1 MPMDQNIKPDKS
13 AASDRKK
20 YLRWTLLSLLIAA
33 LTIWAVAAQWKDF
46 SFPLLF
52 DRLSRAHP
60 LWLTLA
66 VAAMFGF
73 IYFEGCAIRS
83 ACRAL
88 NYPTTH
94 RAGVTYS
101 AGDIYFSAIT
111 PSATGGQP
119 ASALLMM
126 RDGIPGSVAAAI
138 LMLTLT
144 MYTLSI
150 LVIGLLCALF
160 APQVFLSFGPFARL
174 LILIGFVLQTALLVF
189 FALMVGREGLLRR
202 ICFGLLRFA
211 AKLRLIR
218 DLPAKEARLARTMEA
233 YHSRAA
239 LLTGHRKLLLK
250 SFLYN
255 FLQRVSVILVP
266 VFVYLALGNPL
277 RNAPRLFAMQ
287 SFVVIGSNSIPI
299 PGAMGVA
306 DYLMLDGFE
315 AFLPADQIVG
325 LELISRSLSFYLC
338 VILCG
343 LIVLISTYRKKKVKR
358 P

>member
-1 MPMDQNIKPDKS
+1 MDHNCKPDKAAP

-20 YLRWTLLSLLIAA
+20 YLRWTLLSILIAA
-33 LTIWAVAAQWKDF
+33 LTIWAVSAQWKDF

-52 DRLSRAHP
+52 EYLAHADP

-66 VAAMFGF
+66 VAAMLGF

-88 NYPTTH
+88 QYPTTH
-94 RAGVTYS
+94 RAGAVYS
-101 AGDIYFSAIT
+101 AADIYFSAIT
-111 PSATGGQP
+111 PSASGGQP
-119 ASALLMM
+119 ASAFMMM

-150 LVIGLLCALF
+150 LVIGLLCLLL

-174 LILIGFVLQTALLVF
+174 LILIGFVLQLALLIL
-189 FALMVGREGLLRR
+189 FALLIGKEGLFRR
-202 ICFGLLRFA
+202 ICFGVLRFLA
-211 AKLRLIR
+211 ALHLIR
-218 DLPAKEARLARTMEA
+218 NLPAKEERLERMMQT

-239 LLTGHRKLLLK
+239 LLTGRRRLLLK

-266 VFVYLALGNPL
+266 VFVYLALGGSP
-277 RNAPRLFAMQ
+277 RVAPRLFVMQ
-287 SFVVIGSNSIPI
+287 SFVVIGSNSVPI

-306 DYLMLDGFE
+306 DFLMLDGFE
-315 AFLPADQIVG
+315 AFLPADQIVS

-343 LIVLISTYRKKKVKR
+343 LIVLFSTYRKRKVDR